1 MNNLEV
7 DRRDAHVRLVLFA
20 FRPVAW
26 RGCPKTTSLDNGP
39 LLLAFLSGR
48 SDNDNANDELTQAW
62 IQLLSRV
69 ENAALPRLRQYVKQV
84 TVWYPRDGV
93 RSRGRKV
100 QRWENELK
108 VILGP
113 LSLRVA
119 ADRRQRK
126 KLEEAYVQGTPNA
139 ETYCK

>member
-62 IQLLSRV
+62 IQLDFPVSKI
-69 ENAALPRLRQYVKQV
+69 AALPRLRQYVK
-84 TVWYPRDGV
+84 
-93 RSRGRKV
+93 
-100 QRWENELK
+100 
-108 VILGP
+108 
-113 LSLRVA
+113 
-119 ADRRQRK
+119 
-126 KLEEAYVQGTPNA
+126 
-139 ETYCK
+139 